1 MSNSDVKE
9 VEKFRKGAGNSAV
22 ETWAHHGE
30 VIQDN
35 KSSENNNVECIHPSL
50 KIDALERH
58 VYVWLLGARILSNK
72 YIIDCISGSS
82 VLKVPYTLCCVA
94 ISFSSYYV
102 MWEDSRTDVFSWAVS
117 WCTYRVNKAFF
128 YLIENTYGIFICAFS
143 KYMQMCAQVF
153 YLYIAVK
160 WMTSMV
166 I

>member
-58 VYVWLLGARILSNK
+58 VYV
-72 YIIDCISGSS
+72 
-82 VLKVPYTLCCVA
+82 
-94 ISFSSYYV
+94 
-102 MWEDSRTDVFSWAVS
+102 
-117 WCTYRVNKAFF
+117 
-128 YLIENTYGIFICAFS
+128 
-143 KYMQMCAQVF
+143 
-153 YLYIAVK
+153 
-160 WMTSMV
+160 
-166 I
+166 